1 MKEDCNYFQIDGAI
15 PSHVCDYIVEMGKEK
30 LQPSYVGP
38 DKEIKKEA
46 RDSSVAWL
54 DNQDLI
60 DNIFRICDKVNE
72 ELNFELTGMEQLQF
86 TEYKAPSGHYKFH
99 IDGNGIGNYGV
110 STDSARK
117 GSTRKLSMSC
127 LLSDNFE
134 GGELVMH
141 FGKDE
146 IVHMKKGD
154 AVFFPSYYLH
164 KVSPVTSGIRYSL
177 VTWFVGPPFK

>member
-38 DKEIKKEA
+38 DKVIKKEA

-60 DNIFRICDKVNE
+60 DNIFRLCDKVNE

-86 TEYKAPSGHYKFH
+86 TEYKAPSGHSKFH

-110 STDSARK
+110 STDSSRK

-141 FGKDE
+141 LGKDE

-177 VTWFVGPPFK
+177 VTWFVGPIFR

>member
-60 DNIFRICDKVNE
+60 DNIFRLCDKVNE
-72 ELNFELTGMEQLQF
+72 ELN
-86 TEYKAPSGHYKFH
+86 FH

-110 STDSARK
+110 STDSSRK

-177 VTWFVGPPFK
+177 VTWFVGPTFR

>member
-30 LQPSYVGP
+30 LQSSYVGP
-38 DKEIKKEA
+38 DKVIKKEA

-60 DNIFRICDKVNE
+60 DNIFRLCDKVNE

-110 STDSARK
+110 STDSTRK

-177 VTWFVGPPFK
+177 VTWFVGPTFR

>member
-15 PSHVCDYIVEMGKEK
+15 PSHICDYIVEMGKEK

-38 DKEIKKEA
+38 DKVIKKEA

-60 DNIFRICDKVNE
+60 DNIFRLCDKVNE

-141 FGKDE
+141 LGKDE

-177 VTWFVGPPFK
+177 VTWFVGPIFR

>member
-1 MKEDCNYFQIDGAI
+1 
-15 PSHVCDYIVEMGKEK
+15 MGKEK

-38 DKEIKKEA
+38 DKVIKKEA

-60 DNIFRICDKVNE
+60 DNIFRLCDKVNE

-110 STDSARK
+110 STDSTRK

-177 VTWFVGPPFK
+177 VTWFVGPTFR

>member
-60 DNIFRICDKVNE
+60 DNIFRLCDKVNE

-86 TEYKAPSGHYKFH
+86 TEYT
-99 IDGNGIGNYGV
+99 IW
-110 STDSARK
+110 
-117 GSTRKLSMSC
+117 
-127 LLSDNFE
+127 
-134 GGELVMH
+134 
-141 FGKDE
+141 
-146 IVHMKKGD
+146 
-154 AVFFPSYYLH
+154 
-164 KVSPVTSGIRYSL
+164 SL
-177 VTWFVGPPFK
+177 